1 MGPMCRERNPCGAW
15 HVRIKPKCTRG
26 AVVSGF
32 AIRVGAARLL
42 SRDKDPLRMSSR
54 NRRPPQRHGDP
65 LEQCTLNLSLSSCD
79 SPARPDGSARARR
92 PPQGGWR
99 PGIKESLGNWR
110 IVLRVLLLL
119 QWICQAEPMPTR
131 VACTPCS
138 SWPEQVRGGWH
149 RSTHAEAEPKQT
161 RGSTHD
167 ATSHNSTTRA
177 RPRARDGSP

>member
-1 MGPMCRERNPCGAW
+1 M
-15 HVRIKPKCTRG
+15 RITSRCTRG
-26 AVVSGF
+26 AVVGEFAGQVWSGTSTQPCLNP
-32 AIRVGAARLL
+32 APHVIV
-42 SRDKDPLRMSSR
+42 K
-54 NRRPPQRHGDP
+54 RPSQRHGDP

-99 PGIKESLGNWR
+99 PGIKASLGNWR

-149 RSTHAEAEPKQT
+149 RSTHAEAEPKRT

>member
-1 MGPMCRERNPCGAW
+1 M
-15 HVRIKPKCTRG
+15 RITSRCTRG
-26 AVVSGF
+26 AVVGEFAGQVWSGTSTQSCLNP
-32 AIRVGAARLL
+32 APHVIV
-42 SRDKDPLRMSSR
+42 K
-54 NRRPPQRHGDP
+54 RPSQRHGDP

-110 IVLRVLLLL
+110 TVLRVLLLL

>member
-1 MGPMCRERNPCGAW
+1 M
-15 HVRIKPKCTRG
+15 RITSRCTRG
-26 AVVSGF
+26 AVVGEFAGQVWSGTSTQPCLNP
-32 AIRVGAARLL
+32 APHVIV
-42 SRDKDPLRMSSR
+42 K
-54 NRRPPQRHGDP
+54 RPSQRHGDP

-99 PGIKESLGNWR
+99 PGIKEFLGNWR

>member
-1 MGPMCRERNPCGAW
+1 M
-15 HVRIKPKCTRG
+15 RITSRCTRG
-26 AVVSGF
+26 AVVGEFAGQVWSGTSTQPCLNP
-32 AIRVGAARLL
+32 APHVIV
-42 SRDKDPLRMSSR
+42 K
-54 NRRPPQRHGDP
+54 RPSQRHGDP

-99 PGIKESLGNWR
+99 PGIKISLGNWR

>member
-1 MGPMCRERNPCGAW
+1 M
-15 HVRIKPKCTRG
+15 RITSRCTRG
-26 AVVSGF
+26 AVVGEFAGQVWSGTSTQPCLNP
-32 AIRVGAARLL
+32 APHVIV
-42 SRDKDPLRMSSR
+42 K
-54 NRRPPQRHGDP
+54 RPSQRHGDP

-92 PPQGGWR
+92 PPQGVWR

-110 IVLRVLLLL
+110 TVLRVLLLL

>member
-1 MGPMCRERNPCGAW
+1 M
-15 HVRIKPKCTRG
+15 RITSRCTRG
-26 AVVSGF
+26 AVVGEFAGQVWSGTSTQSCLNP
-32 AIRVGAARLL
+32 APHVIVKCP
-42 SRDKDPLRMSSR
+42 S
-54 NRRPPQRHGDP
+54 QRHGDP

-177 RPRARDGSP
+177 RPRAKDGSP

>member
-1 MGPMCRERNPCGAW
+1 M
-15 HVRIKPKCTRG
+15 RITSRCTRG
-26 AVVSGF
+26 AVVGEFAGQVWSGTSTQPCLNP
-32 AIRVGAARLL
+32 APHVIV
-42 SRDKDPLRMSSR
+42 K
-54 NRRPPQRHGDP
+54 RPSQRHGDP

>member
-1 MGPMCRERNPCGAW
+1 M
-15 HVRIKPKCTRG
+15 RITSRCTRG
-26 AVVSGF
+26 AVVGEF
-32 AIRVGAARLL
+32 AGQVW
-42 SRDKDPLRMSSR
+42 SSTSTQPCL
-54 NRRPPQRHGDP
+54 NPAPHVIVKRPSQRHGDP

-99 PGIKESLGNWR
+99 PGIKEFLGNWR
-110 IVLRVLLLL
+110 IVLRVWQSQCLHVWL
-119 QWICQAEPMPTR
+119 APHVR
-131 VACTPCS
+131 RGRNKSVA
-138 SWPEQVRGGWH
+138 GGTEVH
-149 RSTHAEAEPKQT
+149 TQAEPKQT

>member
-1 MGPMCRERNPCGAW
+1 M
-15 HVRIKPKCTRG
+15 RITSRCTRG
-26 AVVSGF
+26 AVVGEFAGQVWSGTSTQSCLNP
-32 AIRVGAARLL
+32 APHVIV
-42 SRDKDPLRMSSR
+42 K
-54 NRRPPQRHGDP
+54 RPSQRHGDP

-99 PGIKESLGNWR
+99 PGIKASLGNWR

>member
-1 MGPMCRERNPCGAW
+1 M
-15 HVRIKPKCTRG
+15 RITSRCTRG
-26 AVVSGF
+26 AVVGEFAGQVWSGTSTQPCLNP
-32 AIRVGAARLL
+32 APHVIV
-42 SRDKDPLRMSSR
+42 K
-54 NRRPPQRHGDP
+54 RPSQRHGDP

-99 PGIKESLGNWR
+99 PGIKASLGNWR

>member
-1 MGPMCRERNPCGAW
+1 M
-15 HVRIKPKCTRG
+15 RITSRCTRG
-26 AVVSGF
+26 AVVGEFAGQVWSGTSTQPCLNP
-32 AIRVGAARLL
+32 APHVIV
-42 SRDKDPLRMSSR
+42 K
-54 NRRPPQRHGDP
+54 RPSQRHGDP

-138 SWPEQVRGGWH
+138 SWPEQVRGSGGY
-149 RSTHAEAEPKQT
+149 RSTHADPSLNKREVQL
-161 RGSTHD
+161 
-167 ATSHNSTTRA
+167 TTRLAITRQREHA
-177 RPRARDGSP
+177 REREMVRRDRAKKAETT